1 MYKTVAECYEGQS
14 VFLTGGTGF
23 LGKVILEKLLYSCP
37 GLDKVYVMVRDKK
50 NTVAQQRIQKILEQP
65 IFSRLRDENPKAFDK
80 IVPIVGDIS
89 ELKLGLNA
97 QDEELL
103 TSKVSIVYHV
113 AATIK
118 FNEPLEVAMN
128 INVAGTK
135 RVIEL
140 SHRMKN
146 IKAFVYVSTAYSNSD
161 RDVIEEVIYPAPA
174 SLNELKK
181 LLEIGLTEEQVK
193 NLIGNRPNTYTF
205 TKAIAENLIADNSDR
220 IPSVIIRPSVV
231 SSSKTEP
238 LVGWIDNW
246 FGASALIT
254 TISKGL
260 NRVILAHPSNC
271 LDLIPVD
278 YVSNLI
284 IVAATK
290 CKRSKDV
297 AVYNCS
303 SSAENPIKVK
313 RLSELIIEDAY
324 KNKCYD
330 VPLPF
335 VYFTQNKMLVFLIT
349 LILQTIPAYIGDIIL
364 LLIGKKARFI
374 KIQAK
379 VSLVRNTLEYFSS
392 NNWIIKASKTRAL
405 AQSLSPIDK
414 ETFPCDPADIVWDEY
429 IPTYCAGIRKFL
441 LPKT

>member
-14 VFLTGGTGF
+14 VFMTGGTGF

-50 NTVAQQRIQKILEQP
+50 STIAQQRFLKVLEQP
-65 IFSRLRDENPKAFDK
+65 IFSRLRNENPQALDK

-89 ELKLGLNA
+89 EPKLGLNA

-103 TSKVSIVYHV
+103 TSKVSFVFHV
-113 AATIK
+113 AATVK
-118 FNEPLEVAMN
+118 FNEPFEVAMN
-128 INVAGTK
+128 INVAGTS
-135 RVIEL
+135 RVLEL

-146 IKAFVYVSTAYSNSD
+146 IKAFVYVSTAYSNTN
-161 RDVIEEVIYPAPA
+161 RDVIDEVIYPAPA
-174 SLNELKK
+174 SLNEIKK
-181 LLEIGLTEEQVK
+181 LLEIGITEKQVK
-193 NLIGNRPNTYTF
+193 DLIGNRPNTYTF
-205 TKAIAENLIADNSDR
+205 TKAIAENLIADNNNR
-220 IPSVIIRPSVV
+220 VPSVIVRPSVV
-231 SSSKTEP
+231 SSSKAEP

-246 FGASALIT
+246 FGASALLT
-254 TISKGL
+254 TTSKGL
-260 NRVILAHPSNC
+260 NRVLLAHPSNS

-284 IVAATK
+284 IVAASK
-290 CKRSKDV
+290 CESSKEV
-297 AVYNCS
+297 KVYNCS
-303 SSAENPIKVK
+303 SSAENPITMK
-313 RLSELIIEDAY
+313 RLANLTIEDSY

-335 VYFTQNKMLVFLIT
+335 LYFTQYKWVVFLLT

-364 LLIGKKARFI
+364 SITGKKTRFV

-379 VSLVRNTLEYFSS
+379 TSLVRNTLEYFTS
-392 NNWIIKASKTRAL
+392 NSWVIRASKTRAL
-405 AQSLSPIDK
+405 AQSLSPADK

-429 IPTYCAGIRKFL
+429 IPTYCEGIRKFL
-441 LPKT
+441 LQKK